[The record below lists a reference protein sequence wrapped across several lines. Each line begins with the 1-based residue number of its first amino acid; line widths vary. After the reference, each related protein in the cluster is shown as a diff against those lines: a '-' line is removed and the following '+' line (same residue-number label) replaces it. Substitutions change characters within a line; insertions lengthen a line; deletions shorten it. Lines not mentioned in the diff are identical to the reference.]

1 MDIGPKIGID
11 GEAEF
16 RKQLG
21 NINQQLK
28 TLGSEMKAVTSAFD
42 AGDQSEAA
50 LGAQSEVLNRQI
62 EAQEQKLAQLR
73 KGLDAAADKYGEN
86 DTKTLR
92 WAQAVNDAT
101 ADLNKMKSALSKTE
115 GDMDDLSDTTEQAG
129 EAAERTGG
137 KFGSMTVA
145 LGNLVSSGIQA
156 AASAIGNAVKSL
168 FRLDE
173 STEEYR
179 VAQGKLNSAFEAAG
193 SDADMAAYAYKEFYK
208 ILGDTDTA
216 TEASQLLSKLSTDGE
231 DIAYWTHIAA
241 GVFGEFGDSI
251 PIEGLIE
258 ASNETA
264 KTAKVT
270 GVLAD
275 ALNWVGI
282 SEDAVNETLSSM
294 SDETERANYLM
305 NLLMDTYDGS
315 ADAFWKNNE
324 ALVQAREN
332 QALMDASLS
341 GLGETISKVKTQ
353 LSSEFFPALTQLI
366 DAFNGI
372 LTGAPGAG
380 DAMAQAVGQIVST
393 VAEKLPEFLSTGA
406 QIVSALLSGIT
417 QSLPEIA
424 AAGAEV
430 VGGLISSVTEKTPE
444 LIQQGGQVLLD
455 LVQGFSQQLPVW
467 IAAAGDALA
476 AFFQFLGDNAPALI
490 EQGANVLGELALG
503 IINAIPGLVA
513 QLPKI
518 ISAIVSFLLSSLP
531 QIAESG
537 ARLLAELAIGI
548 VGNIPELISSVLK
561 VRVAILDG
569 LKALIGEIPDIGK
582 NIVEGLWEGITG
594 SAAWLTGKLKE
605 WCGSVLDGVKSFFG
619 IHSPSAVFRDEV
631 GRFMAQGIGVGFQR
645 EMAGVAAQMQRSIPV
660 PSVRFGGQM
669 DRSGAAY
676 GAQPS
681 APASYTF
688 YLTTELDGAVLSRKQ
703 YQFNAREASLR
714 GPSLVEVPTG

>member
-21 NINQQLK
+21 SINQQLK

-42 AGDQSEAA
+42 AGDQSEEAM
-50 LGAQSEVLNRQI
+50 GAQTEVLNRQI

-115 GDMDDLSDTTEQAG
+115 GGMDDLSDTTEQAG

-137 KFGSMTVA
+137 KFSSMTVA

-156 AASAIGNAVKSL
+156 AASAIGNTVKSL
-168 FRLDE
+168 FSLDDA
-173 STEEYR
+173 TEEYR
-179 VAQGKLNSAFEAAG
+179 VAQGKLDSAFEAAG

-282 SEDAVNETLSSM
+282 SEDAVNEALSSM
-294 SDETERANYLM
+294 ADETERADYLM

-341 GLGETISKVKTQ
+341 GLGETISTVKTQ
-353 LSSEFFPALTQLI
+353 LSSELFPALTQLI

-380 DAMAQAVGQIVST
+380 DAMAQAVGQIVSA

-406 QIVSALLSGIT
+406 QIVSALLSGIA

-430 VGGLISSVTEKTPE
+430 VGGLLSSVTEKTPE
-444 LIQQGGQVLLD
+444 LIRQGGQVLLD

-467 IAAAGDALA
+467 IAAAGDALV

-490 EQGANVLGELALG
+490 EQGADILGELALG
-503 IINAIPGLVA
+503 IVNAIPDLVA

-537 ARLLAELAIGI
+537 ARLLAELAVGI
-548 VGNIPELISSVLK
+548 VGNIPELLASVLK
-561 VRVAILDG
+561 VRESIQDG
-569 LKALIGEIPDIGK
+569 LNALIGEIPEIGK
-582 NIVEGLWEGITG
+582 NIVRGLLEGITS

-631 GRFMAQGIGVGFQR
+631 GRFMAQGIGVGFER
-645 EMAGVAAQMQRSIPV
+645 EMSGVAAQMQRSIPV
-660 PSVRFGGQM
+660 PSVQFSGQM

-688 YLTTELDGAVLSRKQ
+688 YLTTALDGAVLARKQ
-703 YQFNAREASLR
+703 YRFNARESSLR

>member
-28 TLGSEMKAVTSAFD
+28 TLGSEMKAVTSAFE
-42 AGDQSEAA
+42 AGDRSEAA

-101 ADLNKMKSALSKTE
+101 ADLNKMKSALSKTD

-137 KFGSMTVA
+137 KFGSMKVA

-168 FRLDE
+168 FSLDE
-173 STEEYR
+173 ATEEYR
-179 VAQGKLNSAFEAAG
+179 VAQGKLNTAFEAAG
-193 SDADMAAYAYKEFYK
+193 YSTDQAGKAYTDFYK

-216 TEASQLLSKLSTDGE
+216 TEASQLLAKLALSSEDMSK
-231 DIAYWTHIAA
+231 WTNVAA
-241 GVFGEFGDSI
+241 GVWGTFGDSL

-258 ASNETA
+258 SANETA
-264 KTAKVT
+264 KVGKVT
-270 GVLAD
+270 GSLAD
-275 ALNWVGI
+275 ALNWAGI
-282 SEDAVNETLSSM
+282 SEDAFNKQLEAAGSEAGRNQLIMNTLSQ
-294 SDETERANYLM
+294 
-305 NLLMDTYDGS
+305 TYDG
-315 ADAFWKNNE
+315 AAEAFWQNNE

-353 LSSEFFPALTQLI
+353 LSSELFPALTQLI

-380 DAMAQAVGQIVST
+380 DAMAQAVSQIVST
-393 VAEKLPEFLSTGA
+393 VAEKLPEFLGTGA
-406 QIVSALLSGIT
+406 QIVSALLSGIA

-444 LIQQGGQVLLD
+444 LIQQGGQVLMD

-467 IAAAGDALA
+467 IAAAGDALV

-490 EQGANVLGELALG
+490 EQGADILGELALG
-503 IINAIPGLVA
+503 IVNAIPDLVA

-537 ARLLAELAIGI
+537 ARLLAELAVGI
-548 VGNIPELISSVLK
+548 VGNIPELLASVLK
-561 VRVAILDG
+561 VRESIQDG
-569 LKALIGEIPDIGK
+569 LNALIGEIPEIGK
-582 NIVEGLWEGITG
+582 NIVRGLLEGITS

-631 GRFMAQGIGVGFQR
+631 GRFMAQGIGVGFER
-645 EMAGVAAQMQRSIPV
+645 EMSGVAAQMQRSIPV
-660 PSVRFGGQM
+660 PSVQFSGQM

-688 YLTTELDGAVLSRKQ
+688 YLTTELDGAVLARKQ
-703 YQFNAREASLR
+703 YRFNARESSLR